1 MGNKIS
7 VIMSVYNDQDNIS
20 NSIKSILGQ
29 TYKDFEFLIVDDCS
43 TDNTYEEI
51 KKFTTDPELNCIKIL
66 KILG

>member
-29 TYKDFEFLIVDDCS
+29 TYKDFEFLIVA
-43 TDNTYEEI
+43 TVQQT
-51 KKFTTDPELNCIKIL
+51 IL
-66 KILG
+66 MRK